1 VLVYVTLEC
10 CHIFMINPWIPAI
23 SDILWVLGP
32 PWIRWMAELKS
43 DLRRLRTPVVHRSMI
58 KGLRVDIARR
68 TMMISGNQVI
78 HSAAD

>member
-1 VLVYVTLEC
+1 
-10 CHIFMINPWIPAI
+10 
-23 SDILWVLGP
+23 
-32 PWIRWMAELKS
+32 MAELKS